1 MNPNELSKNLKMYN
15 DSTSAWRELLSEI
28 TSLKFVYL
36 HNIWS
41 IANFLLD
48 GFAVL
53 AWHLLCLLRQNIV
66 ANLVRLI
73 FADFMGHPV
82 AFLMGLP
89 FAFLLS
95 VTDCHVLIVVLAGLL
110 SITVPGAL
118 QLSLF
123 HQSAG
128 RNLVAFRCILGATF
142 LLVLSVAFLPILSV
156 AFHIAH
162 FSLNI
167 LLWKGSGWGS
177 ETVLECTYVDGCAL
191 LRLSLIPALGLIRT
205 PGLMIRALGVM
216 LLGGK

>member
-1 MNPNELSKNLKMYN
+1 M
-15 DSTSAWRELLSEI
+15 
-28 TSLKFVYL
+28 
-36 HNIWS
+36 
-41 IANFLLD
+41 D
-48 GFAVL
+48 GFAVQMGWVL
-53 AWHLLCLLRQNIV
+53 VCLLRQNIV

-82 AFLMGLP
+82 AFRLGLP

-95 VTDCHVLIVVLAGLL
+95 VTDCHVLVLVLAGLL

-118 QLSLF
+118 QLGLF

-128 RNLVAFRCILGATF
+128 WNLVAFRCILGATF
-142 LLVLSVAFLPILSV
+142 LLVLSVAF
-156 AFHIAH
+156 HIAH

-167 LLWKGSGWGS
+167 L
-177 ETVLECTYVDGCAL
+177 VDGCAL

-216 LLGGK
+216 LRSSLESDYKNENCEKKHHP

>member
-1 MNPNELSKNLKMYN
+1 M
-15 DSTSAWRELLSEI
+15 
-28 TSLKFVYL
+28 
-36 HNIWS
+36 
-41 IANFLLD
+41 ANFPLD

-95 VTDCHVLIVVLAGLL
+95 VTDCHVLILVLAGLL
-110 SITVPGAL
+110 SIKVPGAL

-128 RNLVAFRCILGATF
+128 GNLVAFRCILGATF
-142 LLVLSVAFLPILSV
+142 LLELCVAFLPIRCV

-162 FSLNI
+162 FPLDI
-167 LLWKGSGWGS
+167 LL
-177 ETVLECTYVDGCAL
+177 
-191 LRLSLIPALGLIRT
+191 
-205 PGLMIRALGVM
+205 
-216 LLGGK
+216 

>member
-1 MNPNELSKNLKMYN
+1 MG
-15 DSTSAWRELLSEI
+15 W
-28 TSLKFVYL
+28 
-36 HNIWS
+36 
-41 IANFLLD
+41 
-48 GFAVL
+48 VL
-53 AWHLLCLLRQNIV
+53 VCLLRQNIV

-73 FADFMGHPV
+73 FADFMGHQQAV
-82 AFLMGLP
+82 AFRLGLP

-95 VTDCHVLIVVLAGLL
+95 VTDCHVLVLVLAGLL

-162 FSLNI
+162 FSMNI
-167 LLWKGSGWGS
+167 LL
-177 ETVLECTYVDGCAL
+177 
-191 LRLSLIPALGLIRT
+191 
-205 PGLMIRALGVM
+205 
-216 LLGGK
+216 

>member
-1 MNPNELSKNLKMYN
+1 M
-15 DSTSAWRELLSEI
+15 
-28 TSLKFVYL
+28 
-36 HNIWS
+36 
-41 IANFLLD
+41 D
-48 GFAVL
+48 GFAVQMGWVL
-53 AWHLLCLLRQNIV
+53 VCLLRQNIV

-82 AFLMGLP
+82 AFRLGLP

-95 VTDCHVLIVVLAGLL
+95 VTDCHVLVLVLAGLL

-118 QLSLF
+118 QLGLF

-128 RNLVAFRCILGATF
+128 WNLVAFCCILGATF

-167 LLWKGSGWGS
+167 L
-177 ETVLECTYVDGCAL
+177 VDGCAL

-216 LLGGK
+216 LRSSLESDYKNENCEKKHHPGF